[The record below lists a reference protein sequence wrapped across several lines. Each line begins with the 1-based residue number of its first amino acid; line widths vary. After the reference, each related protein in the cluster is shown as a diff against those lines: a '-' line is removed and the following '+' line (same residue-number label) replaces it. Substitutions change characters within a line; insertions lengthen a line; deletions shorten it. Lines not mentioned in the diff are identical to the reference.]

1 MTHVCFLK
9 PVPTFGRHAADYHAS
24 SPTDRVI
31 LELQMYGRR
40 PHQDEPDP
48 LPDKTVIGAG
58 LAGIVET
65 FAGILGDTSPE
76 PDLDDLLRSFL
87 RAAERVTHNLDRHEE
102 A

>member
-1 MTHVCFLK
+1 M
-9 PVPTFGRHAADYHAS
+9 PTFGRHAADYHAS

-48 LPDKTVIGAG
+48 LPDETVIRAG

-65 FAGILGDTSPE
+65 FTGIGDTSPE
-76 PDLDDLLRSFL
+76 PDLDDLLRSFFR
-87 RAAERVTHNLDRHEE
+87 RAAERVAHNLDRHEE